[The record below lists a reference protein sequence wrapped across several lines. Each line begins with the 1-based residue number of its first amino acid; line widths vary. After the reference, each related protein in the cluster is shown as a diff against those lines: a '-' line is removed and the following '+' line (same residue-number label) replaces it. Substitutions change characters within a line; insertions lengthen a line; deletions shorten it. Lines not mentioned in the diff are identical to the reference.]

1 MNKNV
6 LCGALLCA
14 LAFSG
19 VVAAQEFDD
28 RWYASAGTSLWNLD
42 HDRDT
47 SDVAFGLQFGAGRF
61 FTRNFSLDA
70 EFNYMNPQKNNNDLL
85 FTNYGASLD
94 GRYHFIQD
102 GRSWNPYLLLGA
114 GLLHH
119 AEEFELIS
127 NPNSPGQISGNNV
140 EYHAGAGLQAN
151 YGHWGIRTEV
161 RARFDNNDESAAAP
175 HSDLFTEWGVGLT
188 VLSRFGQGPQP
199 AHGRTA

>member
-1 MNKNV
+1 MRISDWSSDV
-6 LCGALLCA
+6 CSSDL
-14 LAFSG
+14 
-19 VVAAQEFDD
+19 
-28 RWYASAGTSLWNLD
+28 
-42 HDRDT
+42 RDT

-140 EYHAGAGLQAN
+140 EYH
-151 YGHWGIRTEV
+151 RSK
-161 RARFDNNDESAAAP
+161 ESR
-175 HSDLFTEWGVGLT
+175 VGKECVT
-188 VLSRFGQGPQP
+188 TCV
-199 AHGRTA
+199 

>member
-1 MNKNV
+1 MRISDWSSDVCSSDLNV

-70 EFNYMNPQKNNNDLL
+70 EFNYMNPQKNNNDLDRKSTRL
-85 FTNYGASLD
+85 
-94 GRYHFIQD
+94 
-102 GRSWNPYLLLGA
+102 
-114 GLLHH
+114 
-119 AEEFELIS
+119 
-127 NPNSPGQISGNNV
+127 NSS
-140 EYHAGAGLQAN
+140 H
-151 YGHWGIRTEV
+151 
-161 RARFDNNDESAAAP
+161 
-175 HSDLFTEWGVGLT
+175 
-188 VLSRFGQGPQP
+188 
-199 AHGRTA
+199 

>member
-1 MNKNV
+1 MRISDWSSDV
-6 LCGALLCA
+6 CSSDL
-14 LAFSG
+14 
-19 VVAAQEFDD
+19 
-28 RWYASAGTSLWNLD
+28 
-42 HDRDT
+42 RDT

-127 NPNSPGQISGNNV
+127 NRSEEHTSELQSLMRISYDV
-140 EYHAGAGLQAN
+140 FCLKKQTSYK
-151 YGHWGIRTEV
+151 T
-161 RARFDNNDESAAAP
+161 
-175 HSDLFTEWGVGLT
+175 
-188 VLSRFGQGPQP
+188 
-199 AHGRTA
+199 